1 MERLDISRIAVR
13 SFYGAPQ
20 TGLTADLGP
29 GLNVVVG
36 PNGQGKTTLARAL
49 HGALWPE
56 TVREFRPSYDAR
68 FTVGEEPWDV
78 AVEAGEARYARGGEA
93 VDRLALPD
101 VSYRSRYLLS
111 LNDLV
116 VDDGQPF
123 ADAVRRDA
131 AGGVDLSLA
140 RAALGY
146 RPAAPRQLDAA
157 RKAQDAAADVRRVR
171 NAQAALKTEAEALP
185 ALVARAEAAAEAGER
200 VALLDLLERRAE
212 AHGHAVEAVRLA
224 DAYPAPMANVARDT
238 AARYEA
244 LADESRRASEALDR
258 ARQAAA
264 EASTDLRAHAWA
276 GSDAPSPT
284 ELAARV
290 RALDEATRAVADAE
304 RDVAA
309 ARAASAHAA
318 AALRAGGVPD
328 DVALAPDA
336 LARVADLAA
345 EAGRTRAQADEMAAR
360 LQVLRAHH
368 NRIQPHDADAL
379 RRGVDALRTW
389 LAYSTGTEPAKPLL
403 APGPVWTVAAVL
415 AVVSLAVGVLA
426 SPWALLL
433 LLGSAGLAWVAFT
446 LGQKPLVAENPS
458 ARARESYELLRLDRP
473 AEWTAVH
480 VEQTLAALD
489 RQSAAQDVRRL
500 WRERIDEVERSVGEL
515 EGTVAE
521 VEAREMELSAELGL
535 RVPRGAEG
543 LLVLTHQLV
552 ASDAAERAQAV
563 AEGVLAQAVAARDTA
578 LAAVNALI
586 AGVPLAPAR
595 DAAEAAAAVTTVAQ
609 GVSARDTLRRAS
621 AVANAEV
628 DGAAAAHR
636 AAQDALDALLQPL
649 GITGFDSAAVARL
662 CAAFDEYHDARTAA
676 SRAAALADEADRTAR
691 AHPLF
696 DTAATA
702 LGLSDI
708 ALRRDEARHIAAG
721 RDGHLEAAARTRER
735 VDQARSSD
743 ALAAAT
749 ARHGAALD
757 ALEADYDD
765 TADAI
770 VGDALAHFVEE
781 DTRDEHLPRVFGR
794 ARDHFAAITADR
806 YRLDFDADQGLFLA
820 FDTSTERTLALDA
833 LSSGTRLQLLIA
845 VRLAFA
851 EVQEVGFRLPLL
863 VDEALATSDDDRAA
877 SVIDAVLGLC
887 RGADG
892 APESGRQVVV
902 FTSQAEE
909 AARWV
914 RHAGAPG
921 GVACTVVALPGVP
934 SAPADLDAAPAEY
947 TTRAVADPAGHTAA
961 TYARATNAAPWTA
974 REPLAALPVAL
985 VLDPE
990 AAYACLRAGFDT
1002 WGPLRAAM
1010 RRGAA
1015 GRGASG
1021 GSGSGSGGTSVPL
1034 SEPEARR
1041 LLDRVAAVDAWQQAW
1056 LVGRGRPVDRAA
1068 LAASGM
1074 VGPAF
1079 LDGLAEILDATRG
1092 DARALVRAL
1101 RESPPDGFRRA
1112 RVDDVEVFLT
1122 ANGFLPS
1129 GAPLRDADLRAA
1141 VAAATAPAALDDAL
1155 ATLARLR
1162 TYAESV
1168 TAEASAS
1175 ERARS
1180 ASGDGHSSSA
1190 DLLGV
1195 SGEGSGQ

>member
-1 MERLDISRIAVR
+1 MERLDLSRIAVR

-20 TGLTADLGP
+20 TGLTVDLGP

-68 FTVGEEPWDV
+68 FHVGDERWDV
-78 AVEAGEARYARGGEA
+78 AVEAGEARYTRGGA
-93 VDRLALPD
+93 ATDRLALPD
-101 VSYRSRYLLS
+101 ASYRSRYLLALS
-111 LNDLV
+111 DLV
-116 VDDGQPF
+116 VDDGQAF

-146 RPAAPRQLDAA
+146 RAGAPRQLDAA
-157 RKAQDAAADVRRVR
+157 RKAQDAAADVRRAR
-171 NAQAALKTEAEALP
+171 NAQAALRTEAEALP
-185 ALVARAEAAAEAGER
+185 ALVARAGAAAGAAER
-200 VALLDLLERRAE
+200 VALLDRVENRAL
-212 AHGHAVEAVRLA
+212 AHAAAVEAARLA

-244 LADESRRASEALDR
+244 LADETRRTAEALDR
-258 ARQAAA
+258 TRQAAA
-264 EASTDLRAHAWA
+264 EASTDLRGHAWA
-276 GSDAPSPT
+276 GADAPSPT

-290 RALDEATRAVADAE
+290 RALDEATRAVGDAE
-304 RDVAA
+304 RAGAA
-309 ARAASAHAA
+309 ARAAADHAA
-318 AALRAGGVPD
+318 AALRSGGVPD
-328 DVALAPDA
+328 DVALAPNALAPDA

-360 LQVLRAHH
+360 AQVLRAHH

-389 LAYSTGTEPAKPLL
+389 LAYSTGTDPVKPLL
-403 APGPVWTVAAVL
+403 APGPVWTVAGVL
-415 AVVSLAVGVLA
+415 AVVALALGGLA
-426 SPWALLL
+426 NPWALLL

-446 LGQKPLVAENPS
+446 LGQPPLTAENPS

-480 VEQTLAALD
+480 VEQTLALLD

-500 WRERIDEVERSVGEL
+500 WRERIDEVERSVSEL
-515 EGTVAE
+515 EGGVAG
-521 VEAREMELSAELGL
+521 VEAREMDLSAELGL

-543 LLVLTHQLV
+543 LLVLAHQLV
-552 ASDAAERAQAV
+552 ASDAAARAQAV
-563 AEGVLAQAVAARDTA
+563 AEGVLAQAVASRDTA
-578 LAAVNALI
+578 LAAVNALL

-609 GVSARDTLRRAS
+609 GVSARDALRRAS

-628 DGAAAAHR
+628 DGAAQAHR
-636 AAQDALDALLQPL
+636 AAQDALDALLGPL
-649 GITGFDSAAVARL
+649 GITGPDSAAVARL

-676 SRAAALADEADRTAR
+676 ARATALADEADRAAR

-696 DTAATA
+696 DAAVAA
-702 LGLSDI
+702 LSLSDV
-708 ALRRDEARHIAAG
+708 ALRRDEARHVASG
-721 RDGHLEAAARTRER
+721 RDGYVEAAARTRER

-743 ALAAAT
+743 ALASAA

-765 TADAI
+765 TADAV
-770 VGDALAHFVEE
+770 VGDALAHFVED

-794 ARDHFAAITADR
+794 ARDHLAAITADR
-806 YRLDFDADQGLFLA
+806 YRLDFDADAGLFLA

-877 SVIDAVLGLC
+877 SIIDAVLGLC

-892 APESGRQVVV
+892 ASESGRQVVV

-914 RHAGAPG
+914 RAAGAPG
-921 GVACTVVALPGVP
+921 GVACQVVALPGVP
-934 SAPADLDAAPAEY
+934 LAPASLDAAPAER
-947 TTRAVADPAGHTAA
+947 TTRAVADPAGHTTA

-990 AAYACLRAGFDT
+990 AAHACLRAGFDT

-1010 RRGAA
+1010 RRGA
-1015 GRGASG
+1015 
-1021 GSGSGSGGTSVPL
+1021 SGSAGGTSVPL

-1068 LAASGM
+1068 LAASGTA
-1074 VGPAF
+1074 GPF
-1079 LDGLAEILDATRG
+1079 LDALAEILDAARG

-1112 RVDDVEVFLT
+1112 RVDDVEAFLT
-1122 ANGFLPS
+1122 ANGYLPS
-1129 GAPLRDADLRAA
+1129 GAPLRDADLRAS

-1168 TAEASAS
+1168 MADATAG
-1175 ERARS
+1175 ERARG
-1180 ASGDGHSSSA
+1180 ASGDGHSSAA

-1195 SGEGSGQ
+1195 SEESSGQ